1 MGYAGKLE
9 LRFKARALR
18 KRGMSIKDIEK
29 KLSVSRSSVSL
40 WVRDVKL
47 TKKQLRKLYLNKRT
61 GAMRGSYVATMNKIR
76 AKEELVE
83 KLKKEGEKEIGRLPK
98 RDRFIAGVAMYF
110 AEGSKGGGSV
120 QFSNTDPRSVE
131 FMVKWIKEF
140 LGPSQERFRGSLY
153 IHNNLDV
160 DKAKRFWSRITGIPL
175 DQFTKTYIVKNDLR
189 RLRKVKHPYG
199 VFRITVSDV
208 NLHRKV
214 MGWISGLLKL

>member
-9 LRFKARALR
+9 LQFKAKALR
-18 KRGMSIKDIEK
+18 KKGMSIKAIEK
-29 KLSVSRSSVSL
+29 KLCVSRSSVSL

-47 TKKQLRKLYLNKRT
+47 TKEQFRKLYLNKRT
-61 GAMRGSYVATMNKIR
+61 GAIRGSYVAAMNKIR
-76 AKEELVE
+76 AREELVE
-83 KLKKEGEKEIGRLPK
+83 KLKKEGEKEIGRLSK

-110 AEGSKGGGSV
+110 AEGSKRGGSV

-140 LGPSQERFRGSLY
+140 LGPPQKKFRGALY
-153 IHNNLDV
+153 IHDNLDS
-160 DKAKRFWSRITGIPL
+160 DKAKKFWSRTTGIPL
-175 DQFTKTYIVKNDLR
+175 DQFTKTYIVKNNPR

-199 VFRITVSDV
+199 VFRITVSNV

-214 MGWISGLLKL
+214 MGWISGLFKL